1 MESPQ
6 HGCCLPRTGT
16 RRPGPGIVRSVF
28 DPRPGNSY
36 TPGIM
41 AKRIRNVY
49 ENPLVTRNASAEMCE
64 VFSPQRR
71 VATWRR
77 IWIAL
82 AEAQRELGLP
92 ISAAQIAAL
101 RRACDAIDFD
111 RAARYERQTRHDVMA
126 HLYTFGDAAPCARGI
141 LHLGATSMDVVDNA
155 DLIVMREALRQ
166 IAAWLAN
173 VVEALGRFAR
183 RYRDLPTLGFTHYQ
197 PAQLTTVGKRAC
209 LWCNDFVRDLDEV
222 EHRIAGLRFRGIR
235 GATGTQASFLSL
247 LGSAARVR
255 RLEQLVAKKL
265 GFDRIEP
272 VTGQTYSRK
281 VDGQVAHA
289 LAGIAASAHKFA
301 NDLRLLANL
310 KEMEEPFE
318 KGQVGSSAMAYK
330 RNPMLCERATGLA
343 RYVLSIATSPLQN
356 AAEQWLE
363 RTLDD
368 SANKRL
374 SIPEAFLATDGI
386 LRIVTHVARG
396 MVVYPRTIAAHVRAE
411 LPFMATEEILMAA
424 VSTALKQGDRKAADR
439 QALHERIRRHSQAAA
454 RQVKQM
460 GRPNDLIERLQ
471 ADPAF
476 ARIDW
481 SRALDPSRYTGLSV
495 RQTDAFLREYVDPIV
510 RRYKRVLGR
519 RADLNV

>member
-1 MESPQ
+1 
-6 HGCCLPRTGT
+6 
-16 RRPGPGIVRSVF
+16 
-28 DPRPGNSY
+28 
-36 TPGIM
+36 M
-41 AKRIRNVY
+41 AKRTRNTY
-49 ENPLVTRNASAEMCE
+49 ENPLVSRNASPEMCE
-64 VFSPQRR
+64 IFSPYRR
-71 VATWRR
+71 ILTWRR

-82 AEAQRELGLP
+82 AEAQRDLGMS
-92 ISAAQIAAL
+92 ITAAQIAEL
-101 RRACDAIDFD
+101 HRACEDIDFD
-111 RAARYERQTRHDVMA
+111 RAAKYEKQTRHDVMA
-126 HLYTFGDAAPCARGI
+126 HLHTFGDAAPSARGI
-141 LHLGATSMDVVDNA
+141 LHLGATSMDIVDNA
-155 DLIVMREALRQ
+155 DLLILREALRL

-173 VVEALGRFAR
+173 VIEALGRFAR
-183 RYRDLPTLGFTHYQ
+183 RYRNLPALGFTHYQ

-209 LWCNDFVRDLDEV
+209 LWCWDFVRDLEEV
-222 EHRIAGLRFRGIR
+222 EARLASLRFRGIR

-247 LGSAARVR
+247 LGNAAKVR
-255 RLEQLVAKKL
+255 RLEQIVARKL
-265 GFDRIEP
+265 GFHRVEP

-281 VDGQVAHA
+281 VDGQAAFA

-343 RYVLSIATSPLQN
+343 RYVLSIAGSPLQN

-411 LPFMATEEILMAA
+411 LPFMATEEILMEA
-424 VSTALKQGDRKAADR
+424 VASAMKRGDRQAANR
-439 QALHERIRRHSQAAA
+439 QALHERIRQHAHAAA
-454 RQVKQM
+454 REVKLN
-460 GRPNDLIERLQ
+460 GKPNDLIERLQ

-481 SRALDPSRYTGLSV
+481 SRALDARRYAGLSAE
-495 RQTDAFLREYVDPIV
+495 QTDEFLRDQAGPVV
-510 RRYKRVLGR
+510 RRYRRVLGR
-519 RADLNV
+519 VVDLDV